1 VGCLLVRHEA
11 FSRLARPWFA
21 GGTVNFATVQGR
33 AHILSP
39 WEAGFEDGTLNFL
52 NIPAVEIGL
61 RHLRH
66 VGIATIH
73 ARVRCLTE
81 WLLGQL
87 LDLRHSN
94 GRHMV
99 RIYGP
104 TTMEMRGGTITLN
117 CYDPDGHLLDYRRVE
132 ERASVERIS
141 LRTGCFCNPGAG
153 EAAEGLTE
161 DDMRSAAATGSDM
174 TLPRFVQFM
183 QNRGGKSAGALRVS
197 FGVASNAR
205 DAERFLAFI
214 AGLRDQTRL
223 ALGEVTFDVDSC
235 RVIRDG
241 A

>member
-1 VGCLLVRHEA
+1 
-11 FSRLARPWFA
+11 
-21 GGTVNFATVQGR
+21 
-33 AHILSP
+33 
-39 WEAGFEDGTLNFL
+39 
-52 NIPAVEIGL
+52 
-61 RHLRH
+61 
-66 VGIATIH
+66 
-73 ARVRCLTE
+73 
-81 WLLGQL
+81 
-87 LDLRHSN
+87 
-94 GRHMV
+94 MV

-104 TTMEMRGGTITLN
+104 ATMEMRGGTITLN
-117 CYDPDGHLLDYRRVE
+117 CYDPEGHLLDYRRVE

-214 AGLRDQTRL
+214 ASLRDQSRL